1 MAISSRYVK
10 LPEGTPPWEFHWV
23 LITWV
28 RQQKLDQNAGI
39 QPAKIVSQKN
49 VPLNR
54 KKWSEHV

>member
-1 MAISSRYVK
+1 

-54 KKWSEHV
+54 KKWSEPMKKGN